1 MGKKK
6 ALPLFEGSPE
16 PRLRTVL
23 EIHLL
28 GRFRV
33 SVDGIEVEESRWT
46 RRRTKMLLKL
56 LALSPQHQLHQEQVM
71 ESLWP
76 DASPQ
81 LSANN
86 LNKVI
91 HMARYTFEPTLGSG
105 TASRFI
111 TRRSGQ
117 ILLRASEEL
126 RIDVEVFEQK
136 AALAVAGSQPEL
148 YEEALAVYRGELLP
162 EDLYE
167 DWSWSRRE
175 QLNSVHLDL
184 LWKVAQIYN
193 AREQYQPCI
202 DRLNELVAAQPA
214 HERAHRQLMRTYASL
229 GHREQALRQYQACE
243 EAVRRELELEPEEE
257 TVELHDVIASG
268 RFKKVQERDQIDP
281 KSDPDKTLASLA
293 LLPLHNKSQDTELE
307 YMCEGIAES
316 LIKGLSQLPGL
327 RVMALSTVRRYG
339 QLLVDP
345 QVVGRE
351 LAVQAVLTGRVVQWS
366 KRLIVGVELVRVSDG
381 SLMWGEQY
389 NRESTDIFE
398 VQEKISREISEKLR
412 LKLTRSEIEGL
423 SKRHTERAPA
433 YRLYL
438 NGRHFWN
445 KRTAEGLRKAI
456 DLFEQAIDVD
466 PAYALAYSGLSD
478 SYNLLSLYSRV
489 PPRETMPLA
498 KSAAMR
504 ALELDDRLAEA
515 HTFSGLFTPLLRPGL
530 GRGSERL

>member
-1 MGKKK
+1 M
-6 ALPLFEGSPE
+6 
-16 PRLRTVL
+16 
-23 EIHLL
+23 
-28 GRFRV
+28 
-33 SVDGIEVEESRWT
+33 
-46 RRRTKMLLKL
+46 
-56 LALSPQHQLHQEQVM
+56 
-71 ESLWP
+71 
-76 DASPQ
+76 
-81 LSANN
+81 
-86 LNKVI
+86 
-91 HMARYTFEPTLGSG
+91 
-105 TASRFI
+105 
-111 TRRSGQ
+111 
-117 ILLRASEEL
+117 
-126 RIDVEVFEQK
+126 
-136 AALAVAGSQPEL
+136 
-148 YEEALAVYRGELLP
+148 
-162 EDLYE
+162 
-167 DWSWSRRE
+167 
-175 QLNSVHLDL
+175 HLDL

-293 LLPLHNKSQDTELE
+293 VLPLHNKSQDTELE

-423 SKRHTERAPA
+423 SKRHTESAPA

-515 HTFSGLFTPLLRPGL
+515 HTFSGLFTPFLRPGL